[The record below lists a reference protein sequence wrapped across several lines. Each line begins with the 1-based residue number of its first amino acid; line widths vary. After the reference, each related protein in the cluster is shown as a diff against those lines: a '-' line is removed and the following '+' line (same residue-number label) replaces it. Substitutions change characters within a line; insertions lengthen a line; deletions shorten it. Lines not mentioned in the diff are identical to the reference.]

1 MSYIPNRMATDF
13 TASSSHPRSAAT
25 EVHSIGKRS
34 AVALGQLL
42 CFFALLFASGDIWPV
57 FNLGFT
63 FRVAQICVLLA
74 LPLAPAAIG
83 SNVRLFPGWQF
94 LCFFVWWITVCL
106 PFSLYLERSLGYLF
120 WTISDVL
127 AIFVFVQFF
136 RTELALRRLIR
147 YFLICFTAV
156 AIFGMVQFAL
166 GVIGVDILITQW
178 WIDGVLPRINGLS
191 YEPSYFSTYLVPGW
205 VFSAYLLEKRATT
218 PNRRLLWIC
227 VISTTVALVLCS
239 SRMGWLMML
248 LWLVCRLAA
257 LAYRI
262 GVRGKARWRT
272 IFVCLLAPL
281 GLAVMIGLASASW
294 RNLAGVFDTFSFL
307 ANGLGIAGGTAHSNE
322 DRTSDLGTTW
332 QAFLNHPVLGT
343 GIGAA
348 PVDIASQHGSI
359 VVTLEDAKDYE
370 GISIFVEIL
379 ASTGL
384 IGGALLTAFA
394 ISVARQCLVKMRSF
408 DRPRSL
414 VLAGLCWSVAW
425 LLLVLQFNQNF
436 LRIYVFLDLAVL
448 MCFLVVPGKNPRSG
462 ETANLR

>member
-1 MSYIPNRMATDF
+1 MATDF
-13 TASSSHPRSAAT
+13 TSSSSHLRFAAT
-25 EVHSIGKRS
+25 ETHSVGKRA
-34 AVALGQLL
+34 AVALGHLF
-42 CFFALLFASGDIWPV
+42 CFFALLFASGDVWPV

-63 FRVAQICVLLA
+63 FRFAQICIFLA
-74 LPLAPAAIG
+74 IPLVPAAIG
-83 SNVRLFPGWQF
+83 SNVRLFPGWYF
-94 LCFFVWWITVCL
+94 LCLFVWWITVCL

-120 WTISDVL
+120 WTLSDVL

-136 RTELALRRLIR
+136 KTELALLRLIR
-147 YFLICFTAV
+147 YFLFCFAAV
-156 AIFGMVQFAL
+156 ATFGLMQFAL
-166 GVIGVDILITQW
+166 GVFGVDVLITQW

-218 PNRRLLWIC
+218 PSRRLLWLC
-227 VISTTVALVLCS
+227 FISTTAALVMCS

-248 LWLVCRLAA
+248 LWVACRLTAF
-257 LAYRI
+257 AYRVAV
-262 GVRGKARWRT
+262 GGKTRWRT

-281 GLAVMIGLASASW
+281 GFAVIVGLASAY
-294 RNLAGVFDTFSFL
+294 LAGVFDALSFL
-307 ANGLGIAGGTAHSNE
+307 VNGLGIGGGAAHSSE
-322 DRTSDLGTTW
+322 DRTADLATTW
-332 QAFLNHPVLGT
+332 QAFLNHPLIGT

-359 VVTLEDAKDYE
+359 VMSFEDAKDYE

-384 IGGALLTAFA
+384 IGGALLTAFGV
-394 ISVARQCLVKMRSF
+394 SVARQCVVKMQSF
-408 DRPRSL
+408 DRWRSL
-414 VLAGLCWSVAW
+414 VLAGLCWSVVW

-448 MCFLVVPGKNPRSG
+448 ICFLVVPGKNPRSG
-462 ETANLR
+462 ETENRA